1 MREIKKKIAEILM
14 STEETFPTE
23 PTTENEMIET
33 FDEYE
38 FEEIYTDIYV
48 SIRNMEDFYGDD
60 SRPKAALL
68 LESFLLESMVLLK
81 KDPEVIVVE
90 SGDYFLK
97 STSFTPDGEGVLH
110 AFENVVLINSMLELY
125 NLALTELEYAH
136 IDAGIGMVAFPKEEI
151 SCCQG
156 DEECTCLEQDEEDD
170 YGIDFHNT
178 ALKLSMH
185 ANTEEI
191 EPIVVNDMAYEMLQE
206 VDQPFF
212 SSNLQRV
219 SELVEDLVV
228 YHGNIVTEE

>member
-1 MREIKKKIAEILM
+1 MKEIKKKIAEILM
-14 STEETFPTE
+14 STEEVTQTE
-23 PTTENEMIET
+23 PTSDNEMIET

-38 FEEIYTDIYV
+38 FEEIYTDIYL

-136 IDAGIGMVAFPKEEI
+136 IDAGIGMVAFPREEL

-156 DEECTCLEQDEEDD
+156 DEECDCQDCEEED

-185 ANTEEI
+185 ANTDEI

-206 VDQPFF
+206 VDQLFF
-212 SSNLQRV
+212 STNLERV
-219 SELVEDLVV
+219 LELVEDLVV
-228 YHGNIVTEE
+228 YHGNIVTED